1 MGNYKYENKNYY
13 RQAKDGTWFKVE
25 TNDKGQFTWI
35 QPDGKRVYD
44 PHSDQVKIEGEP
56 DFEIVAT
63 GFGGVKHI
71 HPRLAQFEQRKYY
84 QNKIADPSENFL
96 NDLVF
101 DTAAGLPKIIYHGGK
116 QLVTGAIDAGK
127 SLIKSVAEKGAKET
141 TKQATKTFVKKGIPT
156 LAVGAVGGV
165 TVDNTSKALTD
176 KTWGENVSEELSKH
190 WGFKV
195 PTIVG
200 DFTNPGYSYGGYAGN
215 KYLSPYIDKVGTN
228 FANLGRY
235 TLNEL
240 MPASYALRN
249 FMTLPKIWIKPFY
262 SKPPTFHNGV
272 KPKWYDEFAE
282 KWGIEAAENRF
293 QNGAIWA
300 GIPEEEIPRTMYVRN
315 SDGTYRMTQEGLNVR
330 PDGKL
335 SFPLPDPND
344 VNYIKD
350 NIYLLQDEFT
360 IGKVGGLHSDY
371 IYRGINPQSGLH
383 IMEFNDVQK
392 INPQWIISNFI
403 KNKFKLNQ
411 KNSYITQILN
421 KFGHKNISQLI
432 GYKPFTIKQY
442 YGSDGINLYPY
453 YDDPSSLII
462 K

>member
-44 PHSDQVKIEGEP
+44 PHSDQVKIEEEP
-56 DFEIVAT
+56 DFEMVAT
-63 GFGGVKHI
+63 GFGGAKHI
-71 HPRLAQFEQRKYY
+71 HPRLAQSEQRKHY

-101 DTAAGLPKIIYHGGK
+101 DIAAGLPKIIYHRGK

-127 SLIKSVAEKGAKET
+127 NLIKSVAEKGAKET

-165 TVDNTSKALTD
+165 TVDSTSKALTD

-200 DFTNPGYSYGGYAGN
+200 DFTNPGYSYGGYVGN
-215 KYLSPYIDKVGTN
+215 KYLAPYINKVGTN
-228 FANLGRY
+228 FTNLGRY

-240 MPASYALRN
+240 MPASYGIKN
-249 FMTLPKIWIKPFY
+249 WIKLPKIWIKPFY

-272 KPKWYDEFAE
+272 KPKWYNEFAE
-282 KWGIEAAENRF
+282 KWGVKAAENRF

-315 SDGTYRMTQEGLNVR
+315 SDGTYRMTQKGLKLN
-330 PDGKL
+330 PDEITLQKGVPTTEMKD
-335 SFPLPDPND
+335 FPD
-344 VNYIKD
+344 V
-350 NIYLLQDEFT
+350 FT
-360 IGKVGGLHSDY
+360 IGKVGGLHSKYELIGSYGD
-371 IYRGINPQSGLH
+371 IP
-383 IMEFNDVQK
+383 FNLMKFQDAQK
-392 INPQWIISNFI
+392 LNPQWHLTKPFKILPKESRLRKIIEED
-403 KNKFKLNQ
+403 
-411 KNSYITQILN
+411 
-421 KFGHKNISQLI
+421 FGGKSLDWML
-432 GYKPFTIKQY
+432 GYKPFTIKQFY
-442 YGSDGINLYPY
+442 AVPKSGVDAQSFPLYM
-453 YDDPSSLII
+453 DPNKVWIPILN